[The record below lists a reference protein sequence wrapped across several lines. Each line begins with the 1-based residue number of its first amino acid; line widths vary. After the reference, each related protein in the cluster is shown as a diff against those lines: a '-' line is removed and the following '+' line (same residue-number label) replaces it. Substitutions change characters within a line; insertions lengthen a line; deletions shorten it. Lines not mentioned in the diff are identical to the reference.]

1 MSGSEGGG
9 TPVLLRAL
17 ALGFAGTAALIATG
31 FMAEA
36 ALADGFGWL
45 DILRSLLVCVTTAWL
60 AWGVAQA
67 LVGLPP
73 RLRLLRRD
81 EADHPSGGT
90 VTESAPGPAMMAA
103 GAFALPEDARA
114 ARQRPDL
121 VLLVP
126 ICNEDPVATFARIAA
141 MDLSMARAGVEADIA
156 VLSDTRDPAAAQAE
170 TRAFARLVQETG
182 GQERIFYRRRED
194 NRGRKAGNVE
204 DFIRRSG
211 GNWDYA
217 LVLDADSLME
227 GQAIRAMVERMR
239 AEPDLGL
246 LQTLPQLHSAR
257 SVFGRA
263 LQFSASFFSPVFAR
277 GLARLQG
284 RTGPFW
290 GHNAMIRIRAFAES
304 CALPPLSGRPP
315 FGGDIL
321 SHDYVEAAL
330 LARAGWRVTLDETLP
345 GSYEEG
351 PDNLLSFARRDRRWC
366 QGNLQ
371 HMRLLTAPGLKGW
384 SRFTFLQG
392 IFSYLVSLVWGLFL
406 IASVAAAVW
415 APAPDYFPEPH
426 QLFPSFPDDRTR
438 QILALGL
445 GILGLLVLPKAAI
458 LTGGLIS
465 GRAGRG
471 FGGWRAAPSVLAE
484 LLLSSILAP
493 LLLAYQSK
501 AVIQVLSGADGG
513 WPANQRG
520 EGRLTLGDSLAAGG
534 WISLIGAAGL
544 GVVAWIA
551 PQLSLWLLP
560 VCGPMLLAP
569 VLIWASSQPLEGWLF
584 RTPEESS
591 PPPVVAL
598 WRVIHARWT
607 GAASEGLQDLPAAN
621 ALPAE

>member
-1 MSGSEGGG
+1 MGAPGR
-9 TPVLLRAL
+9 TVLLRGL
-17 ALGFAGTAALIATG
+17 ALGFAGAAALIATG

-45 DILRSLLVCVTTAWL
+45 DVLRSLLVCVTTAWL
-60 AWGVAQA
+60 AWGVAQS

-73 RLRLLRRD
+73 RRPRQ
-81 EADHPSGGT
+81 AT
-90 VTESAPGPAMMAA
+90 TAPPGQGAGQGAEGATARA
-103 GAFALPEDARA
+103 GARSASTG
-114 ARQRPDL
+114 RPDL

-141 MDLSMARAGVEADIA
+141 MDLSMARAGVAADIA
-156 VLSDTRDPAAAQAE
+156 VLSDTKDPGAAEAE
-170 TRAFARLVQETG
+170 ARAFARLIRETG
-182 GQERIFYRRRED
+182 GAQRIFYRRRQD
-194 NRGRKAGNVE
+194 SRGRKAGNVE

-227 GQAIRAMVERMR
+227 GDAILAMRDRMR

-263 LQFSASFFSPVFAR
+263 LQFSAGFFSPVFAR

-330 LARAGWRVTLDETLP
+330 LARAGWRVTLDETLG

-371 HMRLLTAPGLKGW
+371 HIRLLSAPGLKGW
-384 SRFTFLQG
+384 SRFTFVQG

-406 IASVAAAVW
+406 VASVAAAVW
-415 APAPDYFPEPH
+415 APAPDYFPDPH
-426 QLFPSFPDDRTR
+426 QLFPTFPDDRTR

-458 LTGGLIS
+458 LLEALLT
-465 GRAGRG
+465 GRAQRG
-471 FGGWRAAPSVLAE
+471 FGGLRAAPSVLAE
-484 LLLSSILAP
+484 LLLSSVMAP

-520 EGRLTLGDSLAAGG
+520 EGRLSLAQSLSAGL
-534 WISLIGAAGL
+534 WISLIGAASLGL
-544 GVVAWIA
+544 VAWIA
-551 PQLSLWLLP
+551 PGLSLWLLP
-560 VCGPMLLAP
+560 VGGPMLLAP
-569 VLIWASSQPLEGWLF
+569 LLIWASSQPFDSWLF
-584 RTPEESS
+584 RTPEEGTA
-591 PPPVVAL
+591 PPVIAL
-598 WRVIHARWT
+598 WRDIHDRWS
-607 GAASEGLQDLPAAN
+607 GMSGPGLQDQTPAN